1 MRKVLIVAYHFPP
14 VGGSSGFLRSL
25 KFCRYLPKSSW
36 LPVVLTVNP
45 RAYERI
51 DPSQLTEI
59 PTEVAVCRA
68 FALDTRK
75 HLSIGGRY
83 PFWLALPDRYVSW
96 VVGAIPSGIFEIHR
110 RRVDVIL
117 STFPFPSAVLIG
129 WLLHL
134 FTGKPWVM
142 DFRDSMTEED
152 YPHDPRTRRVYR
164 WLESKVVCH
173 ASLLVFTADS
183 TRRIYL
189 KRYPQLNPEKCVVI
203 PNGYDE
209 RDFQGLTPHAGT
221 SNNGHLPL
229 TLLHMGLLYP
239 EERDPRPF
247 FHAISR
253 LKQEGV
259 ASSDTL
265 RINLR
270 ASGNETEYTKT
281 LRESCIDDI
290 VHLLPPIPYQQA
302 LQEGAAADGLLLF
315 QAANCNHQIP
325 AKGYEYLRLGRP
337 ILALTDEA
345 GDTAALMKECG
356 GSTIVNLADEEAIYK
371 ALPSFLKSIRNGSH
385 LAPNLNKVAQ
395 YSRESQARA
404 LAEHLTR
411 LVDPQSFRAP
421 SR

>member
-25 KFCRYLPKSSW
+25 KFCRYLPENGW

-59 PTEVAVCRA
+59 PPEVAVRRA

-75 HLSIGGRY
+75 HLSIAGRY

-96 VVGAIPSGIFEIHR
+96 VVGAIPSGIFEIYR
-110 RRVDVIL
+110 RKIDVIF
-117 STFPFPSAVLIG
+117 STFPIGSAVLIG
-129 WLLHL
+129 WLLHF
-134 FTGKPWVM
+134 FTGKPWVV
-142 DFRDSMTEED
+142 DFRDPITEDD
-152 YPHDPRTRRVYR
+152 YPPDPRTHRVYR
-164 WLESKVVCH
+164 WLESKVVSH

-183 TRRIYL
+183 TRSAYL
-189 KRYPQLNPEKCVVI
+189 KHYPQLNPEKCIVI

-209 RDFQGLTPHAGT
+209 RDFQGLAPAP
-221 SNNGHLPL
+221 SASKNGHQPL
-229 TLLHMGLLYP
+229 TLLHIGLLYP
-239 EERDPRPF
+239 QERDPRPF

-253 LKQEGV
+253 LKQDGLATPE
-259 ASSDTL
+259 SL

-270 ASGNETEYTKT
+270 ASGNETEYAGMLK
-281 LRESCIDDI
+281 ESRIDDI
-290 VHLLPPIPYQQA
+290 VHLLPPVPYQQA
-302 LQEGAAADGLLLF
+302 LQEGADADGLLLF
-315 QAANCNHQIP
+315 QAANCNNQIP

-356 GSTIVNLADEEAIYK
+356 GATIVNLADQEAIYR
-371 ALPSFLKSIRNGSH
+371 ALPLFLTSLRTGSH
-385 LAPNLNKVAQ
+385 LAPNSQKVAQ
-395 YSRESQARA
+395 YSRESQARI
-404 LAEHLTR
+404 LADSLSR
-411 LVDPQSFRAP
+411 LV
-421 SR
+421 

>member
-25 KFCRYLPKSSW
+25 KFCRYLPANGW

-51 DPSQLTEI
+51 DPSQLGEI
-59 PTEVAVCRA
+59 PPEVAVHRA

-83 PFWLALPDRYVSW
+83 PFWLALPDRYISW
-96 VVGAIPSGIFEIHR
+96 VLGAIPSGIFEIYR
-110 RRVDVIL
+110 SKVDVIF

-134 FTGKPWVM
+134 FTDKPWVV
-142 DFRDSMTEED
+142 DFRDSMTEDD
-152 YPHDPRTRRVYR
+152 YPHDPRTRRACR
-164 WLESKVVCH
+164 WLESKVVRD
-173 ASLLVFTADS
+173 ASLLVFTATS
-183 TRRIYL
+183 TKTMYL
-189 KRYPQLNPEKCVVI
+189 KRYPQLNSEKCVVI

-209 RDFQGLTPHAGT
+209 RDFQGLPPTAAT
-221 SNNGHLPL
+221 SSNGHLPL
-229 TLLHMGLLYP
+229 TLLHTGLLYP
-239 EERDPRPF
+239 EERDPKPF
-247 FHAISR
+247 FRAVSR
-253 LKQEGV
+253 LKQDGIV
-259 ASSDTL
+259 GSDTL

-270 ASGNETEYTKT
+270 ASGNETEYVKM
-281 LRESCIDDI
+281 LKESRIDDI

-302 LQEGAAADGLLLF
+302 LQEGAEADGLLLF

-325 AKGYEYLRLGRP
+325 AKGYEYLRLGKP

-356 GSTIVNLADEEAIYK
+356 GSTIVNLADEQAIYK
-371 ALPSFLKSIRNGSH
+371 ALPSFLTSLRSGSH
-385 LAPNLNKVAQ
+385 LAPNPGKVAQ
-395 YSRESQARA
+395 YSRENQAHS
-404 LAEHLTR
+404 LAECLAR
-411 LVDPQSFRAP
+411 LVDPESSLQSR
-421 SR
+421 